1 MNHDVNGNGYVD
13 DDDDD
18 DLDHDCLIGCMRVSE
33 TKPLCRVLR
42 KG

>member
-18 DLDHDCLIGCMRVSE
+18 DDDHDCLIGCMRVSE
-33 TKPLCRVLR
+33 TKPLCRVPR